1 MAVLKTAAFQ
11 ALLDGDIA
19 NIVSDDRQ
27 GVAIRHEF
35 NVPTAIAAADT
46 VILGYVGGR
55 YVMPE
60 LGSFTADGVGTAL
73 TLTIGTGIYDATANT
88 HTIIDADDVMLSTNA
103 AALLHQGLAPATG
116 AQPAGVAT
124 RIAPAQNKV
133 IFATVSAETG
143 GELTGCILDL
153 PFSLSSAD

>member
-35 NVPTAIAAADT
+35 NVPDAIAAADT

-60 LGSFTADGVGTAL
+60 LGSFTGDGVGTAL
-73 TLTIGTGIYDATANT
+73 TLSIGTGIYDAGSDTLT
-88 HTIIDADDVMLSTNA
+88 LTDADDIMLSTVAA
-103 AALLHQGLAPATG
+103 AALHKGLAPATG
-116 AQPAGVAT
+116 TQPAGVAT
-124 RIAPAQNKV
+124 RIVPAQNKV
-133 IFATVSAETG
+133 LVATVSAETG

-153 PFSLSSAD
+153 PFSLSSAS